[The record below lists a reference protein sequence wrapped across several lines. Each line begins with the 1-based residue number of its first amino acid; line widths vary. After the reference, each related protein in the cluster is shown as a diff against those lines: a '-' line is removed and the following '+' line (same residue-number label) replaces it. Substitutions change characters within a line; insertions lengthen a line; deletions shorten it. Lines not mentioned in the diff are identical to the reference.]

1 MLLGCSAR
9 GVAIAC
15 ALLVAAPSPL
25 SAQDADPSP
34 SGARDAEARGLFEA
48 GRAAFADGRFED
60 ARDYFRRA
68 HALSGRDA
76 LLYNIGSTE
85 DRLRN
90 DAAALEA
97 FEAYLAAVPDAENA
111 SEVRGRIEVLRRTLA
126 EAPDPTP
133 PPNPPT
139 PGPVTSGP
147 SVVWTFVVG
156 GVALAAGGAAIG
168 TWIAANDQ
176 YAALE
181 RGCFAMAGSCNDAE
195 ISASGVE
202 GLVTA
207 TNVLLIS
214 SLVLAAGTGVALALE
229 LTSPGDATSPHA
241 RLGVGLGSVFL
252 DGSF

>member
-15 ALLVAAPSPL
+15 ALFVAVPSPL
-25 SAQDADPSP
+25 SAQDADAAPSA
-34 SGARDAEARGLFEA
+34 ARDAEARGLFEA

-97 FEAYLAAVPDAENA
+97 FEAYLAAAPDAENA

-126 EAPDPTP
+126 EAPDATP
-133 PPNPPT
+133 PSSSPT
-139 PGPVTSGP
+139 PGRATSGP

-156 GVALAAGGAAIG
+156 GLALATGGAAIG

-181 RGCFAMAGSCNDAE
+181 RGCFAVAGSCSDAE
-195 ISASGVE
+195 IAARGVE

-207 TNVLLIS
+207 TNVLLVS
-214 SLVLAAGTGVALALE
+214 SIVLAAGTGVALALE
-229 LTSPGDATSPHA
+229 LTSPGEATSAHA
-241 RLGVGLGSVFL
+241 RLGVGLGSVFV